1 MKKKLSL
8 FLAAILCFLSFSGV
22 MAADTDVQEDVR
34 QEETVAVEKTWDE
47 LGLAA
52 KTAFELGVIKR
63 DYSDNLAL
71 SGIVTRADFAG
82 IVYGIINYKNGNGTF
97 AANAQYFDDVGI
109 YHYSASEIERLTEYG
124 IISGYGDNTFRPEDE
139 ITVAEAAIML
149 MNAAGYQMFIEKS
162 GSDIMTLARGKGL
175 FKDSSLYAAK
185 LLTREDA
192 AVMLGNFLYINTV
205 TDDGANIS
213 ANGDIVLY
221 RYLGLEYTDGVIN
234 AANGISLYDDEPSEK
249 SIIISGAE
257 YRISG
262 DGNYEDY
269 VGMYAR
275 SFIDNE
281 NEVVAVIPNKN
292 KVLVINAKDLDDY
305 DDNEYTYY
313 VNDRKKTARVSKQKD
328 ILLNGLYCSDLTE
341 LLPVCGQVTL
351 IDNDNNSVYDVI
363 RVDSY
368 RTYMV
373 DAVLTSDESIVMKNT
388 DSTGTKIVYELDDWD
403 EYFVFSADGFE
414 TSLSAV
420 KENTVVSI
428 AEAGSK
434 RIKIYVSANK
444 VQGSVTELD
453 FSENLLIADDT
464 EYYVIDDP
472 YMGSWDG
479 SVGQAVVMYFDKFG
493 NVAGFETVR
502 TGEWRFAYI
511 LRTYIDS
518 EADALFIKI
527 LDQGGEVS
535 TIRCDDKLMVDS
547 VTYKD
552 HNRAYDV
559 IKEAYVDF
567 AESKPG
573 QETTTE
579 DEEKTYER
587 MSTRLMR
594 YYMSKEGNIKKID
607 TPVFKS
613 VYESSR
619 GQVDIADCLQIAAKG
634 MLHYSNTFSAMLR
647 VPYAKRSEIAGEV
660 MTDSETIVFVVPTKE
675 EKLRDDDAIGAYKS
689 LKEAGLSNDEYYGA
703 SGYIVSGGDIVCDA
717 VVVSMPE
724 GSSSS
729 EYDVAIFDKANVM
742 LDEDD
747 EVTYMLY
754 GLFDNAYT
762 SIELSDRNTYNVSS
776 LKRGDVIFYT
786 LSEGKVKIEQL
797 AFRMSDNTG
806 TLANN
811 PRYITISGADHYFA
825 KGRVILTRISR
836 MQDGVAI
843 LQYPGNAY
851 VQEFMTGL
859 SSAKMCEPDMGSEG
873 FTSVNAKQ
881 MKTYETYGESAD
893 WLIINQKDGWV
904 KDTYILRP

>member
-8 FLAAILCFLSFSGV
+8 FLAAILCFSSFSGAI
-22 MAADTDVQEDVR
+22 AAETDTQEDVQ
-34 QEETVAVEKTWDE
+34 QEETVVVEKTWEE

-52 KTAFELGVIKR
+52 KTAFELGVIER
-63 DYSDNLAL
+63 DYSDNLNL
-71 SGIVTRADFAG
+71 SGIMTRADFAG
-82 IVYGIINYKNGNGTF
+82 IVYGIINYKNGSGTF
-97 AANAQYFDDVGI
+97 AANAQYFDDVGL

-149 MNAAGYQMFIEKS
+149 LNTAGYQKFIESS
-162 GSDIMTLARGKGL
+162 GTDVMSLAKNKGL
-175 FKDSSLYAAK
+175 LKDSSMYAAK
-185 LLTREDA
+185 PLTREDA
-192 AVMLGNFLYINTV
+192 AVMLGNFLYLNTV
-205 TDDGANIS
+205 TDDGSNIS

-221 RYLGLEYTDGVIN
+221 RYLGLEYTDGIIA

-249 SIIISGAE
+249 SIIIGGVE

-262 DGNYEDY
+262 EGVYEDY

-292 KVLVINAKDLDDY
+292 KILVINAKDLDDY

-313 VNDRKKTARVSKQKD
+313 VNDRKKTVRVSKEKD
-328 ILLNGLYCSDLTE
+328 ILLNGIYCSDLTE
-341 LLPVCGQVTL
+341 LLPECGQVTL
-351 IDNDNNSVYDVI
+351 IDNNNNGVYDVI
-363 RVDSY
+363 KVDSY
-368 RTYMV
+368 RTYLV
-373 DAVLTSDESIVMKNT
+373 DTVYVNDESIVMKNT
-388 DSTGTKIVYELDDWD
+388 DSTGAKILYNLDDWD
-403 EYFVFSADGFE
+403 EYVVFSNDGYE
-414 TSLSAV
+414 SSLSAV
-420 KENTVVSI
+420 KENTIVSI

-434 RIKIYVSANK
+434 KIKIYVSTNK
-444 VQGSVTELD
+444 TQSNVAELDLSDNSVTT
-453 FSENLLIADDT
+453 DDT
-464 EYYVIDDP
+464 EYYVIDNP

-493 NVAGFETVR
+493 NVAAFETVH

-535 TIRCDDKLMVDS
+535 TLRCDDKLMIDA

-552 HNRAYDV
+552 HNRAYEV

-573 QETTTE
+573 QEITTE

-613 VYESSR
+613 VYESKS
-619 GQVDIADCLQIAAKG
+619 GQANIADCLQIAVKG
-634 MLHYSNTFSAMLR
+634 ALHYTNTFSGMLR
-647 VPYAKRSEIAGEV
+647 VPYQRRSEIAGEI
-660 MTDSETIVFVVPTKE
+660 MTDSETVVFVIPTKE
-675 EKLRDDDAIGAYKS
+675 EKLRDEDMIGVYSSLAAAGIANDD
-689 LKEAGLSNDEYYGA
+689 YYGS
-703 SGYIVSGGDIVCDA
+703 SGYVISGGDIICDA
-717 VVVSMPE
+717 VVVSLPE
-724 GSSSS
+724 GSSS
-729 EYDVAIFDKANVM
+729 EEFDVAIFDKANVK

-747 EVTYMLY
+747 EVTYTIS
-754 GLFDNAYT
+754 GLFDNAYQ

-786 LSEGKVKIEQL
+786 LSEGKVKIQQL

-811 PRYITISGADHYFA
+811 PRYITISGEGHYFA

-851 VQEFMTGL
+851 VQEFMNGL
-859 SSAKMCEPDMGSEG
+859 SSAYMCEPDQGSEG
-873 FTSVNAKQ
+873 FASVSAKQ
-881 MKTYETYGESAD
+881 IKTYETYGESAD

-904 KDTYILRP
+904 RDSYILRP